1 MLISSLVQSDLGFE
15 DLALAK
21 VSAALDTVIGIGL
34 NPLAVD
40 VTVEPKARKA
50 FGVHGEK
57 SFNRHCI
64 NVED

>member
-50 FGVHGEK
+50 LAFMEK
-57 SFNRHCI
+57 NLLTDI
-64 NVED
+64 V